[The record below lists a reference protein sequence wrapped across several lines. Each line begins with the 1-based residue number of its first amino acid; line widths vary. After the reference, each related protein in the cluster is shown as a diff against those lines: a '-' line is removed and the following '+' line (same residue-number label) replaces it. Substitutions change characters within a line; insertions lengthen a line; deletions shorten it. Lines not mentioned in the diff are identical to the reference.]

1 MVIIIIIVIIIISSS
16 INHYHFALSA
26 TTKAENKSIANYYLK
41 EGMHAM
47 IDLYNIAVLELQV
60 VFSKHLTVCGQK
72 FVWKMLFMIYIKVS
86 RCPSGCCHQLPV
98 SSYLVIIDTG

>member
-1 MVIIIIIVIIIISSS
+1 MCYYLSFIIMISSS

-47 IDLYNIAVLELQV
+47 IDLYNIAVLELLV
-60 VFSKHLTVCGQK
+60 VFLQASHSLWLETCVEDA
-72 FVWKMLFMIYIKVS
+72 V
-86 RCPSGCCHQLPV
+86 H
-98 SSYLVIIDTG
+98 D